1 MEVKPLLFS
10 ALHID
15 KWTWVLVMLLS
26 WMTDRWVFLK
36 LPFVFLLLGQQAY
49 CRLYTCKKT
58 KWWHDG
64 SNPTSLLWGAF
75 KLFLKNHKENCKSLG
90 HPHHKYIY
98 LNQSRTESKF
108 LMRADCVSRSPH
120 LPKCRSGGCC
130 FPAFQFFCQISILVH
145 FFLAGVLNASKQ
157 DSYVSES

>member
-1 MEVKPLLFS
+1 MIRSELYGLTSQLRDWLTEPMMINLFFNFICLNPNFSSFAKLSGGEHCKSLLFS

-26 WMTDRWVFLK
+26 WVTDRWIFLK
-36 LPFVFLLLGQQAY
+36 LPFVFLLGKQAY
-49 CRLYTCKKT
+49 RRLYTCKKT
-58 KWWHDG
+58 KWWHDR

-98 LNQSRTESKF
+98 LNQSRAESK
-108 LMRADCVSRSPH
+108 
-120 LPKCRSGGCC
+120 SGG
-130 FPAFQFFCQISILVH
+130 
-145 FFLAGVLNASKQ
+145 
-157 DSYVSES
+157 E

>member
-1 MEVKPLLFS
+1 MIRSELYGLTSQLRDWLTEPMMLNRFFNVICLNPNFSSFAKSSGGKVLFS

-15 KWTWVLVMLLS
+15 KWTWVFVMLLS

-58 KWWHDG
+58 KWWHDR
-64 SNPTSLLWGAF
+64 SNPTGLLWGAF

-98 LNQSRTESKF
+98 LNQSRTESK
-108 LMRADCVSRSPH
+108 
-120 LPKCRSGGCC
+120 SGG
-130 FPAFQFFCQISILVH
+130 
-145 FFLAGVLNASKQ
+145 
-157 DSYVSES
+157 E